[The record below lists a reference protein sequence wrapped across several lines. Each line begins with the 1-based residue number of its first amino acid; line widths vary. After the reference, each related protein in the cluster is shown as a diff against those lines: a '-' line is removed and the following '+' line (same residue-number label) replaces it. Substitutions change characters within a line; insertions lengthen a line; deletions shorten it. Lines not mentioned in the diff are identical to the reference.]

1 MRPEQSKPLGPAPSH
16 TYGLPIWAR
25 AYEIAHDAYEDFV
38 RSLGFTY
45 REWFENE
52 SWGVPIRKSE
62 CEHLRPIRPGDE
74 ISVKV
79 SIESLGESSFT
90 NVYEISA
97 TGAVASVVKITHV
110 FMDVKTK
117 KKMTKA
123 MKDSCNQVAAREC
136 VHH

>member
-1 MRPEQSKPLGPAPSH
+1 MAFKSH
-16 TYGLPIWAR
+16 ARFRDGDPVGILFFAR

-52 SWGVPIRKSE
+52 TWGVPIRKSE

-74 ISVKV
+74 IAVAVK
-79 SIESLGESSFT
+79 IDSLGESSFT
-90 NVYEISA
+90 AAYEISVA
-97 TGAVASVVKITHV
+97 GQPASVVKLTHV

-117 KKMTKA
+117 KKTA
-123 MKDSCNQVAAREC
+123 IPSDVRRRLEAHQG
-136 VHH
+136 